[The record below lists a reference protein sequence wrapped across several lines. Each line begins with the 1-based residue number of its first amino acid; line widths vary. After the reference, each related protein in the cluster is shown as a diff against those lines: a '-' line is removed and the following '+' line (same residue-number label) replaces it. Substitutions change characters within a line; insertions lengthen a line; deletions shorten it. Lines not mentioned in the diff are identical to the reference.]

1 MTTITLQRQ
10 TPKGNAVPGIMRFAI
25 AGTELQYPSL
35 ENADY
40 IIPAGTYPVSLTW
53 SPKFKKLLPLIE
65 NVPEREGIRIHMGT
79 KPEHSEGCILTNA
92 AAMYNLNVLFN
103 RVDKYNKEY
112 KPENEP
118 DEQIQIEISDPVDA
132 RA

>member
-1 MTTITLQRQ
+1 MGTMTFYIGDKQ
-10 TPKGNAVPGIMRFAI
+10 
-25 AGTELQYPSL
+25 LQYPSL

-40 IIPAGTYPVSLTW
+40 IIPAGKYPVSLTW

-65 NVPEREGIRIHMGT
+65 NVPEREGIRIHKGT
-79 KPEHSEGCILTNA
+79 KPEHSEGCILTND
-92 AAMYNLNVLFN
+92 AAMYNLTVLFN

-118 DEQIQIEISDPVDA
+118 DEEIQIEISDPVDA

>member
-1 MTTITLQRQ
+1 MGTMTFYIGDKQL
-10 TPKGNAVPGIMRFAI
+10 N
-25 AGTELQYPSL
+25 YPSL

-40 IIPAGTYPVSLTW
+40 IIPAGKYPVSLTW
-53 SPKFKKLLPLIE
+53 SPKFKKLMPLIG

-79 KPEHSEGCILTNA
+79 IPEHSTGCILTNA
-92 AAMYNLNVLFN
+92 AAMYNLTILFN
-103 RVDKYNKEY
+103 RVDKYNKEF

-118 DEQIQIEISDPVDA
+118 DEKIQIEISDPVDS